1 MSRLAVFG
9 YGSLVSPASAALS
22 LGRPVT
28 PAGNARAEG
37 WRRRWSVFRDNRTA
51 EKTFARA
58 DGSIPPYVVGLS
70 IERDPECRG
79 ANGVLIEIS
88 EQEADRL
95 DLREMRYDRVDVT
108 ADVRGLDGEE
118 HGFERVILYTAKPE
132 HHAPV
137 APAGA
142 IVIAGYVR
150 TVEAAFAELGPE
162 HVELYAETTDPP
174 PVPAVEVELVRD
186 QIPDGNP
193 RDW

>member
-1 MSRLAVFG
+1 VSRLAVFG
-9 YGSLVSPASAALS
+9 YGSLVCPASAELS

-28 PAGNARAEG
+28 PWGNARAEG
-37 WRRRWSVFRDNRTA
+37 WRRRWSVFRDNRAA
-51 EKTFARA
+51 EKTFALP
-58 DGSIPPYVVGLS
+58 DGSIPPYIVGLS
-70 IERDPECRG
+70 IERDSGCPG
-79 ANGVLIEIS
+79 ANGVLIEIT
-88 EQEADRL
+88 EEEADRL

-108 ADVRGLDGEE
+108 ADVRGIDGGD

-142 IVIAGYVR
+142 IVIARYVR
-150 TVEAAFAELGPE
+150 TVEAAFAGLGPE
-162 HVELYAETTDPP
+162 HTELYAETTDPP

-186 QIPDGNP
+186 EIPDGNP